1 MDSYRRNS
9 RGLSDAQIETLRDN
23 ASDVWRA
30 VRVILPAVWF
40 FALIILGSTVGY
52 IALGWPAFDA
62 LYMVVISVFSVGYGE
77 VRPVDS
83 IAERVW
89 TIGVIFAGWTG
100 VVVTLGGLIKAVTE
114 GEIRRA
120 TQSHRTRRA
129 MDHLFQHV
137 IICGYGRMG
146 QTLARELHRAHVP
159 FVIIDRDEERVAQIS
174 TDGFLA
180 FRGDAT
186 EETVLE
192 ACRIGR
198 AKSLATVL
206 PQDALNVFIT
216 LTARN
221 LSKTI
226 TIFAR
231 GEQPSTERKLKQA
244 GADEVILPAQIGALR
259 IAHAV
264 VEPEVAAMVHSS
276 PGGVDLGALGVEISE
291 LYLHDDAAFLGQT
304 VHHLHRQTSGEIMV
318 LAVRRGGQMLRT
330 QVDELTL
337 ERGDALLVVSR
348 SKRLPAALEKDVSRT
363 ELA

>member
-1 MDSYRRNS
+1 MPQTHNS
-9 RGLSDAQIETLRDN
+9 RGLSDAQIEALRDS
-23 ASDVWRA
+23 ASDGWRA
-30 VRVILPAVWF
+30 VRMVLPAIWF
-40 FALIILGSTVGY
+40 FALIILGSTIGY

-77 VRPVDS
+77 VRPVVTV
-83 IAERVW
+83 AERLW

-100 VVVTLGGLIKAVTE
+100 VVITLGGITKAVTE
-114 GEIRRA
+114 GELRRI

-129 MDHLFQHV
+129 MDHLNQHV

-146 QTLARELHRAHVP
+146 QTLARELVRAHVP
-159 FVIIDRDEERVAQIS
+159 FVIIDRDEERVAQIT

-186 EETVLE
+186 EESVLE
-192 ACRIGR
+192 SCGIER
-198 AKSLATVL
+198 ASFLATVL

-221 LSKTI
+221 LSRSIK
-226 TIFAR
+226 IFAR

-264 VEPEVAAMVHSS
+264 VEPEIAAMVHHSA
-276 PGGVDLGALGVEISE
+276 GGVDLSALGVEVDE
-291 LYLHDDAAFLGQT
+291 LYLHPNAALLGQS
-304 VHHLHRQTSGEIMV
+304 VRHLHKQTSGEIMV
-318 LAVRRGGQMLRT
+318 LAVRRGAQLLRAH
-330 QVDELTL
+330 VDDLILQKE
-337 ERGDALLVVSR
+337 DVLLVVSR
-348 SKRLPAALEKDVSRT
+348 SKELPSVLARDVERA
-363 ELA
+363 ELL